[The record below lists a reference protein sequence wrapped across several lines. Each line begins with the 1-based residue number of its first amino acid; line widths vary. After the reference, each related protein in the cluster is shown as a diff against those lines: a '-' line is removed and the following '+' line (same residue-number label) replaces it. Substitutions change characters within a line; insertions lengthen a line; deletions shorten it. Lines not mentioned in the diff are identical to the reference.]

1 MENSRKSTCS
11 PVSEDSASQQDGQD
25 SKQSPS
31 VRTNP
36 TAKKFSKR
44 GSGDMLPTP
53 SVEDAGRAGSAE
65 AWRQYEEEGRTTQ
78 CRLRNKVASL
88 SSPTSET
95 SMGQNSEGQLSLP
108 GVFPASRFL
117 SPGSEEARRMTATSG
132 RKCSESYRKPGQLGS
147 LVRMLLESSTW
158 HSNKCALTWKPK
170 IMKSSRLLFQLQ
182 PSTPRTR
189 GKESGLLHTPSEK
202 EPGVKTER
210 LVTKE
215 GEPAKIGERAY
226 DGETGRL
233 AQVGLPQQITMLRT
247 PDANME
253 RGRRTKEN
261 MIKRYQVK
269 GQPLCLNDQLRMV
282 ELGMLPTPSLKE
294 MSGGIRTKWAR
305 PGGKFC
311 GLRETLAMLPTP
323 KAQNSTG
330 AGQHGQGGEDLQTTM
345 AMLPTPRAGT
355 PGSRPNQKGGK
366 ILAEEVKKAGM
377 LGTPTVDN
385 WHGHRREDFREGRE
399 PTPSEAI
406 GESPGLKLQPAFV
419 EWMMGYPPG
428 FTDIGSKG
436 SRPSGTPSS
445 PRSHTRSSRGSQK

>member
-189 GKESGLLHTPSEK
+189 GKESGL
-202 EPGVKTER
+202 
-210 LVTKE
+210 
-215 GEPAKIGERAY
+215 
-226 DGETGRL
+226 
-233 AQVGLPQQITMLRT
+233 LRT